1 MERLTHKRS
10 NGIKSGYWS
19 PAKKEELV
27 QRLAAYENTGVTL
40 EELKI
45 IEEEY
50 SKMAK
55 ELSMLRQQNQWIPV
69 SDALPA
75 PEQEV
80 LIITERDIITTAIY
94 EDGTI
99 TDEDSCWFWTDM
111 DFDYDEETDTNYI
124 PAGWWE
130 YRHFNID
137 EVFNNEVDKKVLAW
151 MPLPE
156 PYKE

>member
-19 PAKKEELV
+19 PVKKEELV
-27 QRLAAYENTGVTL
+27 QRLAAYEDTGATP
-40 EELKI
+40 ELLKSI
-45 IEEEY
+45 DEEY
-50 SKMAK
+50 TSMAK
-55 ELSMLRQQNQWIPV
+55 ELSVLRQQNRWIPV

-137 EVFNNEVDKKVLAW
+137 EVFNSEVDKKVLAW

>member
-1 MERLTHKRS
+1 M
-10 NGIKSGYWS
+10 
-19 PAKKEELV
+19 
-27 QRLAAYENTGVTL
+27 AAYEDTGATP
-40 EELKI
+40 ELLKSI
-45 IEEEY
+45 DEEY
-50 SKMAK
+50 TSMAK
-55 ELSMLRQQNQWIPV
+55 ELSVLRQQNRWIPV

-111 DFDYDEETDTNYI
+111 DFDYDE
-124 PAGWWE
+124 
-130 YRHFNID
+130 
-137 EVFNNEVDKKVLAW
+137 VFNSEVDKKVLAW